1 MEDWFLLD
9 TGESSPEYNMA
20 LDEALLS
27 FSLKNNIPILRFYKW
42 NPPTLSIGY
51 FQKAGAAVD
60 FAELSKRGFGF
71 VRRPTGGRAVLHDK
85 EITYSICL
93 PISHNLLELSI
104 IDSYDLL
111 CKPIVEAFNN
121 LGISAYLSAD
131 NDTEVN
137 SPSCF
142 AAPTFKDI
150 KVNGKKIVGSA
161 QMRDKRGLLQHGSIL
176 INVNIEDIFSVL
188 KTNGNK
194 NKLINLSKRKIT
206 SLRDEGFKDSIEKL
220 KEEIIKTF
228 IDAFDINFKVIEPS
242 EIGSFSE
249 YILKYSS
256 NEWNYRI

>member
-1 MEDWFLLD
+1 MEEWFLLD

-27 FSLKNNIPILRFYKW
+27 FSFKNNTPILRFYKW

-51 FQKAGAAVD
+51 FQKAEINVE
-60 FAELSKRGFGF
+60 FQELSKRGFGF

-85 EITYSICL
+85 EITYSVAVPL
-93 PISHNLLELSI
+93 EHSLLQFSI

-111 CKPIVEAFNN
+111 CKPIVKALNN
-121 LGISAYLSAD
+121 LGIFAYLSAD

-150 KVNGKKIVGSA
+150 KVNGKKLVGSA

-176 INVNIEDIFSVL
+176 INVNIEDIFSIL
-188 KTNGNK
+188 KTNGDK
-194 NKLINLSKRKIT
+194 NILINLGKRKIT
-206 SLRDEGFKDSIEKL
+206 SLMDEGFKDSDEKL
-220 KEEIIKTF
+220 KGEIIKAF
-228 IDAFDINFKVIEPS
+228 RDAFDIDFKVVEPS

-249 YILKYSS
+249 YVLKYSS

>member
-1 MEDWFLLD
+1 MEEWFFLD

-20 LDEALLS
+20 LDEALLC
-27 FSLKNNIPILRFYKW
+27 FSLKSNIPILRFYKW
-42 NPPTLSIGY
+42 SPPTLSIGY
-51 FQKAGAAVD
+51 FQKANATVN
-60 FAELSKRGFGF
+60 FSELSKKGFGF

-85 EITYSICL
+85 EITYSITA
-93 PISHNLLELSI
+93 PSGHRLLEQSI

-111 CKPIVEAFNN
+111 CKPIVKAFNN
-121 LGISAYLSAD
+121 LGISAYFSSD

-150 KVNGKKIVGSA
+150 KVSGKKLVGSA

-176 INVNIEDIFSVL
+176 INVNIEDIFTVL
-188 KTNGNK
+188 KTNGDK
-194 NKLINLSKRKIT
+194 NKLISIGKRKIT
-206 SLRDEGFKDSIEKL
+206 SLRDEGFKESEDKL
-220 KEEIIKTF
+220 KDEIMKTF
-228 IDAFDINFKVIEPS
+228 IEFFSINFKAIEPS

-249 YILKYSS
+249 YVLKYSS